1 MFHSNSQFE
10 KWVYKNILF
19 KILATKISEW
29 SKQLNENFQAKF
41 NNKNEEGSG
50 DGRVEGGR
58 QKVFFNSVNP

>member
-10 KWVYKNILF
+10 KGVYKKILF
-19 KILATKISEW
+19 TMLAMKIRKW

-50 DGRVEGGR
+50 DGRAEGGR
-58 QKVFFNSVNP
+58 QKVIFQ